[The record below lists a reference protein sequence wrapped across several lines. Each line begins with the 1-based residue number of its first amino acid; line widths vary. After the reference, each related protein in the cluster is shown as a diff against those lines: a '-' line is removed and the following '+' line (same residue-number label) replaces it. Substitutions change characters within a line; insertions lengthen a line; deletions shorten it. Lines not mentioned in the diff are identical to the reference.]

1 MNMYDENT
9 NLKLE
14 VIRPPAPLRTH
25 GDEEHPEVW
34 FKAQGDHGAL
44 QVEYLKTQLMPEP
57 YKTVLKNARPA
68 FYYPDRPQTDEE
80 KALGAF
86 IDWWGFTL
94 HPWMIDKMEELG
106 WDS

>member
-1 MNMYDENT
+1 MMSYDETT
-9 NLKLE
+9 NMMLE

-34 FKAQGDHGAL
+34 FKVQGDSGS
-44 QVEYLKTQLMPEP
+44 VTVPDLKAAMPEP
-57 YKTVLKNARPA
+57 YKTVLKNANPV
-68 FYYPDRPQTDEE
+68 FYWPERPQTDEQ

-86 IDWWGFTL
+86 IDSWGFTL
-94 HPWMIDKMEELG
+94 YPWMLEKMEELG